1 MNDNKKKKIIIICSI
16 ILAII
21 LFLVIYFLVNLN
33 NKIKESIETDTFN
46 YLTTS
51 YVSDEYNLSY
61 SPLIGLLNYNFDE
74 ISSNQFSILDLGYTN
89 FLFHSIMNE
98 DDLNSLYKSVLG
110 KSKNEIYD
118 SYDKSVLN
126 CYYNEKKQGIS
137 LNCDVVCS
145 KSENEIMSVM
155 RNKLNWISISS
166 EDVNDFC
173 LKNINYVDNDLVG
186 KTIIDINKL
195 KSIFKEVT
203 NKDLSIPSG
212 IVNDEL
218 YKYNAYAISSIKRM
232 DEYIIDIDS
241 IEYKS
246 RIGKKYTLKYVAKTN
261 MNRDINGVVV
271 LQNNGDKYFIL
282 SNLLET
288 TLK

>member
-16 ILAII
+16 ILAIV

-110 KSKNEIYD
+110 KSKNEIYN
-118 SYDKSVLN
+118 SYNKSVLN

-173 LKNINYVDNDLVG
+173 LKNVNYTDNDLVG

-212 IVNDEL
+212 IVNNEL